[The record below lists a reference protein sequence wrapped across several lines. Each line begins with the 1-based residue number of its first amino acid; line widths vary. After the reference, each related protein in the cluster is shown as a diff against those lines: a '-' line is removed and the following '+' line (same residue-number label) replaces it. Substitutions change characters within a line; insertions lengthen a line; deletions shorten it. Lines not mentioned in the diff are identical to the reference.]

1 MKKNLFR
8 EKIREKIANDALQIA
23 LDGNADRRTTARVN
37 AFAGIPDH
45 KERRQRAHAIRK
57 DIVDHL
63 DDYVQQ
69 FKKKVEEN
77 GIKVH
82 LAENADEAMQI
93 FMEIAGQHDAHLVA
107 KSKSMV
113 SEEINFNHVLEAR
126 GMKPVET
133 DLGEYIVQLRGER
146 PAHIITPAVHLRRHE
161 VGALFH
167 EKLGIPYTEEI
178 PTLTNTARRILRD
191 VFLEAD
197 IGLSGINFGVVDT
210 GTLCIVTNEGNGR
223 MVTTIPPVH
232 VALMG
237 MERLL
242 PDMDALSLFLSLLPR
257 SATAQKLT
265 VYTNLINKPRDANE
279 NEGPQERHLILL
291 DNGRRRMSKSSL
303 KDSLMCIR
311 CGACLNA
318 CPVFREIGG
327 HGYLGT
333 NGSMAPYPGPIGSV
347 VSPGLF
353 GIETFGQLA
362 QASSL
367 CGACK
372 DACPVDIDLPK
383 MLLQIRYGQIQET
396 ELKPGHPPEGTAL
409 GSPLKLGLSVYRF
422 AATNQKIFS
431 FAQWIGA
438 RLSRLVFPI
447 AKWIHMP
454 TWSGWG
460 LSKDIPHP
468 AASSFHKQWGSLEHE
483 EIGSISKL
491 EPISIPEDI
500 GSPRP
505 SMDLKEQ
512 FISELEALGG
522 RCVPCK
528 RNQVAEQLQSLI
540 SEKNIQRVLVDEF
553 SRSLLESSDLELVR
567 SSDPSCKVGISHA
580 VAGLADTGSLILI
593 GGPAESLSASLLPE
607 THIAILHS
615 RDLLPSLGDVIN
627 DEMIRE
633 ASSAVIISGPSRTA
647 DIEMTLTI
655 GVHGPGE
662 LIVLLV
668 DD

>member
-1 MKKNLFR
+1 MSKNLFR
-8 EKIREKIANDALQIA
+8 EKIREQIANNALQTA
-23 LDGNADRRTTARVN
+23 LDGNADRRTVARVN
-37 AFAGIPDH
+37 AFSVIPDH
-45 KERRQRAHAIRK
+45 KELRQKAHAIRQ

-63 DDYVQQ
+63 DEYVEK
-69 FKKKVEEN
+69 FIRNVEEN

-82 LAENADEAMQI
+82 LAENSEEAMQI
-93 FMEIAGQHDAHLVA
+93 FLKIARQHNARLVA

-113 SEEINFNHVLEAR
+113 SEEINFNHVLEAE
-126 GMKPVET
+126 GLKPVET

-178 PTLTNTARRILRD
+178 PTLTNTARKVLRD
-191 VFLEAD
+191 VFLTAD
-197 IGLSGINFGVVDT
+197 IGLSGVNFGVVET

-223 MVTTIPPVH
+223 MVTTVPPVH

-242 PDMDALSLFLSLLPR
+242 PDLDALSLFLTLLPR

-265 VYTNLINKPRDANE
+265 VYTNIINKPRGKGE

-291 DNGRRRMSKSSL
+291 DNGRRKMSKSKL
-303 KDSLMCIR
+303 KDALMCIR

-327 HGYLGT
+327 HGYRGT
-333 NGSMAPYPGPIGSV
+333 DGSMAPYPGPIGSV

-353 GIETFGQLA
+353 GVETFGQLA

-372 DACPVDIDLPK
+372 DACPVDIDLPS
-383 MLLQIRYGQIQET
+383 MLLQIRYGQIEEEKGVKT
-396 ELKPGHPPEGTAL
+396 LPEGTAL
-409 GSPLKLGLSVYRF
+409 GNPLKLGLTGFRI
-422 AATNQKIFS
+422 AATNHKFFG

-438 RLSRLVFPI
+438 RASRLIFS
-447 AKWIHMP
+447 AKKWIP
-454 TWSGWG
+454 IPAWSGWG

-468 AASSFHKQWGSLEHE
+468 AKTSFHKHWETLVHEKKEDIPTIKSLNDPE
-483 EIGSISKL
+483 KL
-491 EPISIPEDI
+491 ESA
-500 GSPRP
+500 SNKH
-505 SMDLKEQ
+505 DLKQQ
-512 FISELEALGG
+512 FIFELETLGG
-522 RCVPCK
+522 KCIPLK
-528 RNQVAEQLQSLI
+528 SSQLVDQLNSLI
-540 SEKNIQRVLVDEF
+540 SEKKVKRVLSDEF
-553 SRSLLESSDLELVR
+553 SENILIESDIEIVR
-567 SSDPSCKVGISHA
+567 SPDPSCKVGLSRAIS
-580 VAGLADTGSLILI
+580 GLADTGSLILI
-593 GGPAESLSASLLPE
+593 SGQQESLSASLLPE
-607 THIAILHS
+607 THIAILNAN
-615 RDLLPSLGDVIN
+615 DLVPSLENAIN
-627 DEMIRE
+627 DDKIKN
-633 ASSAVIISGPSRTA
+633 ASSAVVVSGPSRTA